1 MNEMFSCYRH
11 KEAGAAAVAGGP
23 GVRRSQAEDWWRTTR
38 TAAASAGRGRTP
50 RRHRRR
56 PGAAGAAAEVAAAV
70 AAAASSPPPRRRRE
84 EKNAEAGLGFWIRAA
99 GKGSAASGFGVSE
112 RGETMGSAVDEPRS
126 REPSSPAPQPL
137 ARADRRLRA
146 RNKLGSSYRR
156 ANRQSGPRGLAVY
169 RPWPSVV
176 MWADL
181 LTSMRRGAQNIFG

>member
-1 MNEMFSCYRH
+1 MEQRLPINEMFSCYRH

-23 GVRRSQAEDWWRTTR
+23 GVRRSQAEDWWRTPR

-70 AAAASSPPPRRRRE
+70 AAAASSPPV
-84 EKNAEAGLGFWIRAA
+84 AEAGLGFWIRAA

-126 REPSSPAPQPL
+126 REPGSPARAQPL
-137 ARADRRLRA
+137 TRADRRRVRLPDF
-146 RNKLGSSYRR
+146 GSD
-156 ANRQSGPRGLAVY
+156 G
-169 RPWPSVV
+169 
-176 MWADL
+176 
-181 LTSMRRGAQNIFG
+181 